1 MSLLILEF
9 PIKCQAYRIHQIL
22 VFKTLLCFIQKKK
35 KLLCLQHLLSLN
47 VGKTTFGEFI
57 KPPTEILRISA
68 NKRAICSGLIVRLK
82 WGHLNQSWARSYLQ
96 GEGVDDHDKVEMH
109 YR

>member
-35 KLLCLQHLLSLN
+35 ATSSTFVKPKCGENNIWRIH
-47 VGKTTFGEFI
+47 KT
-57 KPPTEILRISA
+57 PNRNS
-68 NKRAICSGLIVRLK
+68 
-82 WGHLNQSWARSYLQ
+82 
-96 GEGVDDHDKVEMH
+96 
-109 YR
+109 